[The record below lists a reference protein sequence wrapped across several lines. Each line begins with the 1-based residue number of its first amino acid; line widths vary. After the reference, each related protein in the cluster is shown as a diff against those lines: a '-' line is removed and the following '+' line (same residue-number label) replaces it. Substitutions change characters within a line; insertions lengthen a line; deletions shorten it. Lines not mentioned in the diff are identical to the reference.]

1 MILITT
7 YNRPRLL
14 LRLLS
19 QIDRQREDTVLVVD
33 DGTPQ
38 EIEFEQ
44 YERIKVLYYR
54 RDYNKGKKKYYP
66 FLAYEDRVMDDKF
79 KESIM
84 KAIDEHMHKL
94 AQAQTEIKVREE
106 PLGEFPF

>member
-1 MILITT
+1 MKFELVNKGALVARFTCKMHKMHGLLIKKCTLFESGSKRWI
-7 YNRPRLL
+7 NLP
-14 LRLLS
+14 S
-19 QIDRQREDTVLVVD
+19 
-33 DGTPQ
+33 
-38 EIEFEQ
+38 EQ
-44 YERIKVLYYR
+44 YQDAEGK
-54 RDYNKGKKKYYP
+54 NKYFQLVG
-66 FLAYEDRVMDDKF
+66 FEDRVMDDKF

>member
-1 MILITT
+1 MIEISKFELVNKGALIARF
-7 YNRPRLL
+7 NCKMMKWGGL
-14 LRLLS
+14 
-19 QIDRQREDTVLVVD
+19 QIRECTL
-33 DGTPQ
+33 
-38 EIEFEQ
+38 FESGSKRWINLPSRQ
-44 YERIKVLYYR
+44 YE
-54 RDYNKGKKKYYP
+54 DSEGKKKYYP